1 MIVNDTMLNA
11 VKSHEMGEVLSSVVF
26 LPAARGKVLE
36 IKKSTM
42 AEVAKNG
49 ITS

>member
-1 MIVNDTMLNA
+1 MFVSDTVPNA
-11 VKSHEMGEVLSSVVF
+11 VKSHEMGEPLCSVVC
-26 LPAARGKVLE
+26 LPAARGKVLD
-36 IKKSTM
+36 IKHSTM